1 MALFT
6 KSLSP
11 QLFLRVG
18 KHSTNYFLMFNKS
31 FSNIGIHGKLK
42 RTSIMSYVRNVYT
55 SNNLYKRRKTVEERK
70 QPRIIQYSPKSK
82 LEIVDVWRGITLNE
96 LARVL
101 ERDIEYVK
109 DLFLNQIQN
118 PNTIIDDVR
127 VLQEGIRR
135 GGKRIRIV
143 AKPNNKI
150 EENIEIDLKPRP
162 PPNKEDLQPR
172 PPVVTVMG
180 HVDHGKT
187 TLLDALRHSSVVETE
202 FGGITQH
209 IGAFLVKLDSGATI
223 TFLDTPGHAA
233 FTSMRARGANVTD
246 IVVLV
251 VAADDGVMEQTVESI
266 RMAKNAKVPILV
278 AINKIDSPKSNI
290 ERTEQMLLEVGIQ
303 LEKLGGDTQGI
314 PISALKKKNLN
325 NLIEALVLQ
334 AELLQ
339 VGGDP
344 TGPVEAVVIESNV
357 HPYRGKLSTIVVQR
371 GTLKKGDILV
381 AGTAVAKV
389 RTIKDA
395 DGNNLQNVPPGYPA
409 EIDGWRDLPSAG
421 DIILEAENEKHAK
434 DVVKFRQSILEKKRV
449 EEDLK
454 VIEEKRDTYEKEYK
468 EKLMLKRLSGRYKV
482 KREGPRQ
489 PEYVENNEHPSL
501 NVIVRADVDGTLE
514 AILEILDTYDS
525 PECKLDIVN
534 YAVGAVTPTDI
545 ELAKTFKCVIYA
557 FNVSIPQNLKPLVE
571 ENNIPVKHHNVIYKL
586 IEDFKD
592 DINSRWFIF
601 HETFEK

>member
-1 MALFT
+1 
-6 KSLSP
+6 
-11 QLFLRVG
+11 
-18 KHSTNYFLMFNKS
+18 
-31 FSNIGIHGKLK
+31 
-42 RTSIMSYVRNVYT
+42 
-55 SNNLYKRRKTVEERK
+55 
-70 QPRIIQYSPKSK
+70 
-82 LEIVDVWRGITLNE
+82 
-96 LARVL
+96 
-101 ERDIEYVK
+101 
-109 DLFLNQIQN
+109 
-118 PNTIIDDVR
+118 
-127 VLQEGIRR
+127 
-135 GGKRIRIV
+135 
-143 AKPNNKI
+143 
-150 EENIEIDLKPRP
+150 
-162 PPNKEDLQPR
+162 
-172 PPVVTVMG
+172 
-180 HVDHGKT
+180 
-187 TLLDALRHSSVVETE
+187 
-202 FGGITQH
+202 
-209 IGAFLVKLDSGATI
+209 
-223 TFLDTPGHAA
+223 
-233 FTSMRARGANVTD
+233 
-246 IVVLV
+246 
-251 VAADDGVMEQTVESI
+251 
-266 RMAKNAKVPILV
+266 MAKNAKVPILV

-592 DINSRWFIF
+592 DINSRLPKKEVEMVHGSAEVLQQFEINQGRKKVPVAGCKCTKGFLKRDALYRLIRKGTIIF
-601 HETFEK
+601 EGGLSSMRHLKSEVDVIKADTECGLQLSDPDIKFEKDDVLECFEKKLMPQKTDWDPGF